1 MWILLMYQSWRKKA
15 VKQESKKANII
26 SWYQSHW
33 AEFYILII
41 PLQVSVDVFIVTVST
56 KQKKKKKKDRKF
68 KINQFIV
75 KGKNLFLF
83 TPTMIY
89 NDSFLRYLLFKV
101 PVRYIFLRI
110 LGFLTAEFILLQK
123 IKKSSVLPYLK

>member
-1 MWILLMYQSWRKKA
+1 M
-15 VKQESKKANII
+15 
-26 SWYQSHW
+26 
-33 AEFYILII
+33 
-41 PLQVSVDVFIVTVST
+41 SVDVFIVTVNT
-56 KQKKKKKKDRKF
+56 KQKKKKDRKF